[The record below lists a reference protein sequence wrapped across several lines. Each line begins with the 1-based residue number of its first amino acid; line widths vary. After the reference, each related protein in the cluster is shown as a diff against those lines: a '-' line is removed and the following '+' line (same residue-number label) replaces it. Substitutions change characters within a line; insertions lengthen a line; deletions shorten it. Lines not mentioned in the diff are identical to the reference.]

1 MISKET
7 ENVRVRI
14 APSPTGPFHIGTAR
28 TALFNWLF
36 AKSRGGKFILRIED
50 TDLERSDPIYEKD
63 IIKGLEWLGLKWDEG
78 PYRQSER
85 LDIYEKYVRKL
96 LEEKTAYYCFCSKE
110 ELESDREAMLSQ
122 GLAPKYSGKC
132 RNLSEEERKTLAA
145 KKSSVIRFKTPAAS
159 VAFNDSV
166 RGHIVFDSS
175 LIGDMVIAKNPRTP
189 LYNFAVVIDD
199 FEMNISHVIRGE
211 DHVANTPKQILLQE
225 ALGFSRPHYAHLPLI
240 LSKDRS
246 KLSKRY
252 AETSLNDYV
261 NEGYLPEA
269 VVNFLTLLGWHPT
282 EDREIISAE
291 ETIKDFSLKRVQ
303 KAGAVFNI
311 EKLNWLNA
319 QYAKIVPD
327 ERLFELLRP
336 FIQNKEWIGE
346 KEKILKIIVVEK
358 GRMKLLSDFPP
369 LAEMYF
375 RLPDYAPE
383 MLIWQNTSKEISAAA
398 LREAVKVLA
407 AFEKERFSAP
417 DLEKFLA
424 PLAEK
429 YGKGGIF
436 WPLRMALSGQKN
448 SAGPLEIMAVLGKDE
463 SLRRL
468 DVAAEKLNHS

>member
-1 MISKET
+1 MTKET
-7 ENVRVRI
+7 GNIRVRI

-36 AKSRGGKFILRIED
+36 AKNRGGKFILRIED

-63 IIKGLEWLGLKWDEG
+63 IIAGLRWLGIEWDEG

-85 LDIYEKYVRKL
+85 LDIYEKHIRKL
-96 LEEKTAYYCFCSKE
+96 LEEGAAYYCFCSKE

-132 RNLSEEERKTLAA
+132 RNLGAKEKAALAA
-145 KKSSVIRFKTPAAS
+145 QKNSVIRFKTPAAS
-159 VAFNDSV
+159 VAFSDAI
-166 RGHIVFDSS
+166 RGHIAFDSS
-175 LIGDMVIAKNPRTP
+175 LIGDMVIAKNPKTP

-211 DHVANTPKQILLQE
+211 DHIANTPKQILLQE
-225 ALGFSRPHYAHLPLI
+225 ALGFPRPHYAHLPLI
-240 LSKDRS
+240 LSQDRS

-282 EDREIISAE
+282 EDKEIISLE

-303 KAGAVFNI
+303 KAGAIFNL

-319 QYAKIVPD
+319 QYLKTVPN
-327 ERLFELLRP
+327 ERLLELLRP
-336 FIQNKEWIGE
+336 FIQTKKWGGE
-346 KEKILKIIVVEK
+346 KEKILKIIAAEK
-358 GRMKLLSDFPP
+358 GRMRLLSDFPP

-375 RLPDYAPE
+375 RLPDYSPE
-383 MLIWQNTSKEISAAA
+383 TLLWQNAAKNIAAAA
-398 LREAVKVLA
+398 LQEAANVLSA
-407 AFEKERFSAP
+407 VEEERFSAP
-417 DLEKFLA
+417 NLEKLLT

-436 WPLRMALSGQKN
+436 WPLRVALSGQKN
-448 SAGPLEIMAVLGKDE
+448 SAGPLEIMTILGKNE

-468 DVAAEKLNHS
+468 DAAVKKINPS